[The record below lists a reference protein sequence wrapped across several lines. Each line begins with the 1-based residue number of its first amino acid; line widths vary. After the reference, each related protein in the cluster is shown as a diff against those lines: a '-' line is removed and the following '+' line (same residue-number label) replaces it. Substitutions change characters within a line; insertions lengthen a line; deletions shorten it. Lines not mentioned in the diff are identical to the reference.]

1 MSASSLCIVGLAES
15 TTIASPFS
23 CSLLEAPAAP
33 FTFGSRGLAQG
44 YSFYH
49 AFITMCDSV
58 TANEAP
64 VCGKRVQGRQNTLQ
78 ERRRMRAELKKQK
91 RAMKRDLKTRQL
103 ASSILE

>member
-1 MSASSLCIVGLAES
+1 
-15 TTIASPFS
+15 
-23 CSLLEAPAAP
+23 
-33 FTFGSRGLAQG
+33 
-44 YSFYH
+44 
-49 AFITMCDSV
+49 MCDSV